1 MKVVIIMEILAVIKQ
16 EAQKYDGERIKL
28 RMLNVLDV
36 RKQYQSEI
44 SNRFAA
50 LENLSDEEEINRF
63 WENIEENT
71 ENSAKYSLVR
81 HELKHYKQSFVEEC
95 LGLWIKK
102 FG

>member
-71 ENSAKYSLVR
+71 ENSAK
-81 HELKHYKQSFVEEC
+81 
-95 LGLWIKK
+95 
-102 FG
+102 

>member
-1 MKVVIIMEILAVIKQ
+1 MEILAVIKQ

-71 ENSAKYSLVR
+71 ENSAK
-81 HELKHYKQSFVEEC
+81 
-95 LGLWIKK
+95 
-102 FG
+102 